1 MCYLYLFGII
11 PLFRINY
18 RLCGRAGALV
28 MAQSSLISYSP
39 FNTAATS
46 PTFSSKQHTVCKC
59 ICAFLYSIINM
70 NQFPC
75 LLLLLIWLLVQFGP
89 LPRTQPLLLLLD
101 SLLGVIDFGW
111 QKRRSDMTLCNGLD
125 PHHEK
130 PAAVLWSQAVV

>member
-1 MCYLYLFGII
+1 
-11 PLFRINY
+11 
-18 RLCGRAGALV
+18 
-28 MAQSSLISYSP
+28 
-39 FNTAATS
+39 
-46 PTFSSKQHTVCKC
+46 
-59 ICAFLYSIINM
+59 M

-75 LLLLLIWLLVQFGP
+75 LLLLLIWLLIQFGP
-89 LPRTQPLLLLLD
+89 LPRTQLLLLLLD